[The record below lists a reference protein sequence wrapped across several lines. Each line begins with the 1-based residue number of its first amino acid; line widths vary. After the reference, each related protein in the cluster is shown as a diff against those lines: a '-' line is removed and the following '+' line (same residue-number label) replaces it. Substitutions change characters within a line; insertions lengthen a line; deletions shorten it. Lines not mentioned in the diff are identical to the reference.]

1 MAFAPVAGN
10 IGKFLE
16 NPLQAQCLQGVFKLL
31 LWKNLWTMWKTYVYR
46 TTEKWGFQQVM
57 STCVPVG
64 HEFQMGGIPCNEGVA
79 VLVWEYVFWLAATA
93 LVVIGLGRLKRWLL
107 RKALGQKKKR
117 PEDQGV

>member
-1 MAFAPVAGN
+1 
-10 IGKFLE
+10 
-16 NPLQAQCLQGVFKLL
+16 
-31 LWKNLWTMWKTYVYR
+31 
-46 TTEKWGFQQVM
+46 
-57 STCVPVG
+57 
-64 HEFQMGGIPCNEGVA
+64 MGGIPCNEGVA